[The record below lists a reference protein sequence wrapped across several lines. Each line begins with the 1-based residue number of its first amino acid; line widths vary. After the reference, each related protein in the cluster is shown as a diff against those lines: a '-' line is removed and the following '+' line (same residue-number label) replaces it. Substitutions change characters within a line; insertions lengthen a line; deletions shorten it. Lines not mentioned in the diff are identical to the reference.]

1 MSTIITLENIHK
13 SFGNRQVITEFNLT
27 VKQGETIGMLGPSGI
42 GKSTILRM
50 IAGLEMPDMGHINV
64 NSTHI
69 GYVFQ
74 ESRLLPW
81 DTTLNNVILPLCAQ
95 GMNKATARKRAQ
107 HYLQLMELAEFEDT
121 YPHQLSGGMRQR
133 VALARAFAISPDI
146 LLLDEPFTGL
156 DKPLKESMRQLLEA
170 GLENTSTAVIHVTHD
185 PTELLDRTHRIVHL
199 EQQGQERQIGTSF
212 IHPHQQGQTSCLR
225 QKSSGLF

>member
-1 MSTIITLENIHK
+1 MSTLIELENIHK
-13 SFGNRQVITEFNLT
+13 SYGKRPVITDFNLK
-27 VKQGETIGMLGPSGI
+27 VKKGEAIGMLGPSGI

-50 IAGLEMPDMGHINV
+50 IAGLEKPDMGRVSVH
-64 NSTHI
+64 STHI

-81 DTTLNNVILPLCAQ
+81 DTTLNNVILPLRAQ
-95 GMNKATARKRAQ
+95 GVDKAKKRAQ
-107 HYLQLMELAEFEDT
+107 HFLQRMELAEFEDT

-156 DKPLKESMRQLLEA
+156 DKNLKENMRHLLESA
-170 GLENTSTAVIHVTHD
+170 LEASPAAVIHVTHD
-185 PTELLDRTHRIVHL
+185 PSELLARTHRIVHL
-199 EQQGQERQIGTSF
+199 EQQGQERQAGTCF
-212 IHPHQQGQTSCLR
+212 TQPAQQGQTS
-225 QKSSGLF
+225 